1 MDQNLPRRGT
11 VANLKAYPKTKEV
24 LMPMSEMT
32 GLQRRVE
39 TLEDD
44 LRAALSR
51 LDRLEAKLA
60 DEDAK
65 VCRLE
70 RAEGSPT

>member
-1 MDQNLPRRGT
+1 
-11 VANLKAYPKTKEV
+11 
-24 LMPMSEMT
+24 MPMSEMT

-44 LRAALSR
+44 LRSALSR
-51 LDRLEAKLA
+51 LTRLEAKLA
-60 DEDAK
+60 DEDVK

-70 RAEGSPT
+70 RSVQHEH

>member
-1 MDQNLPRRGT
+1 
-11 VANLKAYPKTKEV
+11 
-24 LMPMSEMT
+24 MPMSEMT
-32 GLQRRVE
+32 GLQRRIE

-51 LDRLEAKLA
+51 LARLEAKLA

-70 RAEGSPT
+70 RAVQHEHEVIDRLEMSGFSGMYTWTFSNPA